1 MMGHEVNSQISGDS
15 MAGKQLPLTLCNE
28 AVEALDA
35 AARTHS
41 FDDDLLRTAPARDM
55 RLQIEAMLTTLDK
68 MDPDRMLARQ
78 GTISRLTGADIEARL
93 EFELMGKRVMAVAD
107 QLRRAAG
114 NGKRIRSL
122 LADGKND
129 IISDNA
135 RLDAVIEEA
144 GQLLSRA
151 HEVSD
156 DFVHARFERRLSN
169 LIAMR
174 ASNDL
179 ALKQI
184 DLGVEVL
191 SGLLDRFTDVDTL
204 LLPLWQRK
212 VIALAHAAAGKAQRA
227 AAADFREIHTSL
239 QTYLQREL
247 SS

>member
-1 MMGHEVNSQISGDS
+1 MMGQEINSQISGDS
-15 MAGKQLPLTLCNE
+15 MAGKQLPSTLCNE

-68 MDPDRMLARQ
+68 MDPDRVLARQ

-93 EFELMGKRVMAVAD
+93 EFELLGKRVMAVAD

-129 IISDNA
+129 IISENA
-135 RLDAVIEEA
+135 RLDEVIEEA

-151 HEVSD
+151 HDTSD

-191 SGLLDRFTDVDTL
+191 SGLLDRFTDVDML

-227 AAADFREIHTSL
+227 AAADFLEIHKSL
-239 QTYLQREL
+239 QTYLQQEL